1 MFLSTAFLTSLGVT
15 VSHAINHTVNSVAH
29 CLSQVLIV
37 YVMNPPV
44 RVAVQG
50 AYLVAIFFTGITFGA
65 LSIVFK
71 ELTEGLGCLLGGFCL
86 SMWLLSLK
94 PGGLLTDDGS
104 KSGFIGAISVGIY
117 ALSFTHYTRPYAL
130 IGSTAA
136 AGGTA
141 VALGI
146 DCFSRAGLKEFWLY
160 IWGKTR
166 LSLLIPVC
174 PC

>member
-1 MFLSTAFLTSLGVT
+1 
-15 VSHAINHTVNSVAH
+15 
-29 CLSQVLIV
+29 
-37 YVMNPPV
+37 MNPPV